1 MVQLSAP
8 NNAILIVC
16 TPVFNLLTRIE
27 QDKLS
32 VNIVLYQDFVQAF
45 HSLDRLAQAN
55 FIANE
60 ELAHIRTCL
69 AMLCDDIMQHYQTL
83 RPTSA
88 AQRWPNSHLQLT
100 LLGIENGDAVFFNH
114 LDKLLKNAKNNLHL
128 IELYYVCLALGFRD
142 ESRSRVQLLR
152 LKVRVYQEIIRIRGH
167 EERALSLNC
176 QQEHIRITKAAEP
189 VSLLVILICTVILFA
204 IGFFTIEYILRA
216 EIEAHFYYI
225 KEQAQ
230 LLISVVSEGRQ

>member
-8 NNAILIVC
+8 NNAILMVC

-27 QDKLS
+27 QDKLPI
-32 VNIVLYQDFVQAF
+32 NIALYLDFVQAF

-55 FIANE
+55 FIGNE
-60 ELAHIRTCL
+60 ELGYIRASL
-69 AMLCDDIMQHYQTL
+69 AMLTDDIMQHYQTL
-83 RPTSA
+83 RPTTA

-100 LLGIENGDAVFFNH
+100 LLGIGNGETVFFNH
-114 LDKLLKNAKNNLHL
+114 LDKLLKNAKHNLHL

-142 ESRSRVQLLR
+142 ESRDRVQLLR
-152 LKVRVYQEIIRIRGH
+152 LKVCVHQEIIRIRGH
-167 EERALSLNC
+167 AERTLSLNC
-176 QQEHIRITKAAEP
+176 QQEHITLTKAAEP
-189 VSLLVILICTVILFA
+189 VSLLVILLCSFILFA
-204 IGFFTIEYILRA
+204 IGFFTIEYILRD
-216 EIEAHFYYI
+216 EIEAHYFYI